1 MAMKKFVA
9 ATLLVGFLL
18 AGCAPNLEKQIV
30 GTWKADTAKSEF
42 TGEKMK
48 DENAKKMAMALL
60 ETVSIEIKED
70 KTFTMNMIFPIE
82 GTWALT
88 GDKLLLT
95 PTKKPGETVS
105 FGGKDAMDFTVESGG
120 KSMWMETKDT
130 DMSGKLVLNKVE
142 AAK

>member
-1 MAMKKFVA
+1 MKKILA

-18 AGCAPNLEKQIV
+18 AGCAQSLDKQIV
-30 GTWKADTAKSEF
+30 GSWKADTAKSEF

-60 ETVSIEIKED
+60 ETVTIEIKED

-82 GTWALT
+82 GTWTLT
-88 GDKLLLT
+88 GDKLMLT

-105 FGGKDAMDFTVESGG
+105 FGGKENMDFTVEAGG
-120 KSMWMETKDT
+120 KSMWMETRDT
-130 DMSGKLVLNKVE
+130 DMSGKLVMNKVE
-142 AAK
+142 TAK